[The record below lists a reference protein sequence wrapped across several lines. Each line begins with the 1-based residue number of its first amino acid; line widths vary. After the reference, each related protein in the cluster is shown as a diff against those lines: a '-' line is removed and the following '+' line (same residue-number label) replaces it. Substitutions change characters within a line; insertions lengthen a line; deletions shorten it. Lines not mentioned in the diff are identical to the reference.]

1 MLFIL
6 SWQQVGCQRGFTVKS
21 FNSVQAAKR
30 FCTTNRLGCY
40 SPLIV
45 AKSGVFFVFLVG
57 EPIGA
62 LEGGNFTRW
71 EAGEYE
77 KIARFQ
83 TLSGK
88 WVYC

>member
-1 MLFIL
+1 M
-6 SWQQVGCQRGFTVKS
+6 KS
-21 FNSVQAAKR
+21 FATVQAAKR
-30 FCTTNRLGCY
+30 YCTTNRLGCY

-45 AKSGVFFVFLVG
+45 ARECQFFVFLTG

-62 LEGGNFTRW
+62 LEGSTFTRW

-83 TLSGK
+83 TLTGK

>member
-1 MLFIL
+1 M
-6 SWQQVGCQRGFTVKS
+6 KS
-21 FNSVQAAKR
+21 FSSVQAAKR
-30 FCTTNRLGCY
+30 FCATNRLGCY

-45 AKSGVFFVFLVG
+45 AREGSFFVFLVG
-57 EPIGA
+57 EPVGEIGHDEKFA
-62 LEGGNFTRW
+62 RW